1 MVLIETYRSGGG
13 GYLWL
18 GFNEQTYALSLLKH
32 DSEYTHIGRGWLS
45 YSHFRATLENG
56 AYGKLI
62 RIKRSD
68 IAER

>member
-18 GFNEQTYALSLLKH
+18 GFNKQAYAISLLKR
-32 DSEYTHIGRGWLS
+32 DSEYTRIGKAWLTYNDFWSTIKNGS
-45 YSHFRATLENG
+45 YGR
-56 AYGKLI
+56 LI